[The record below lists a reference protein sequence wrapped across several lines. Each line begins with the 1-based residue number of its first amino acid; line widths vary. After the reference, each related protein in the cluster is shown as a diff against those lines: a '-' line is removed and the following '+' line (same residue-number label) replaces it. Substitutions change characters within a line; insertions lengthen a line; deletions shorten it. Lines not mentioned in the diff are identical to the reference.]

1 MWWTTERG
9 GQQNVVD
16 NWTRWTTE
24 RGVRG
29 ERGEEEDPGGP
40 IERDHDECKE
50 DWKGHLEP
58 EEDLWYIQ
66 AAEL

>member
-1 MWWTTERG
+1 M
-9 GQQNVVD
+9 D
-16 NWTRWTTE
+16 NWARWTTE